1 MSTMSAG
8 DDMYKAIL
16 KEIGA
21 EESHMGYLFDESDDE
36 DVHADDYEGDE
47 NKLIGDNTRGGI
59 VMQHVNGQTFMSD
72 DDQLLHQ
79 WESEVEDDVVDDPN
93 KIERDV
99 DDVKSFSENSV
110 YRNGSIH
117 SRSDNTPSEQQQQ
130 QQPGLK
136 LIQMLEVANAKQGQL
151 MGQMINLQRA
161 QKESSPR
168 NKIKRLTIG
177 SEKAPNEEGDEIS
190 ASSPVVLKEI
200 SHNDPNLNSST
211 FSSSTM
217 QQISTRNVKL
227 QDQWQSQQE
236 KSAKLQD
243 KLTVMQTQFYNQQ
256 DQWEKEQEELFSPTR
271 SPTKIPRWRSSAL
284 TTNNSTVNETPALN
298 ENKTDW
304 ISAKNSNTSLD
315 NTSSQESETSKA
327 LILQLKAQLE
337 ESRKFQESQKEEL
350 SDCKDRL
357 KKRDVEHQAFL
368 LQYETEKKSWKD
380 EIKEKQARHH
390 QELKSRDADLEDT
403 RQKLHQQ
410 ITANQDLREIHQDEL
425 KQLISGTDAL
435 KVELETTQN
444 QMKSEMEE
452 NQKQSAYIHGL
463 EDENHRLKHDFTRKE
478 DLDSTQN
485 EIKSQMIVAIEEQ
498 TKKKREFQSRI
509 RELEGRHDEEL
520 EYWKTEVDDHR
531 RQIELNSTRMETQ
544 LEDANVRF
552 AELERKHDKE
562 VKEWQHLLDADITKA
577 VADTSGFEDHHNM
590 LEENKKNL
598 MVIGAG
604 STSTGLL
611 SPIRKA
617 SSMRPRQS
625 YNEGRDNSY
634 MSSGGDN
641 SSNEDPKN
649 MPSESMNMID
659 GLLQELG
666 EMDMERTAILKEI
679 NDNDDDDGPVQIG
692 HESEDYVTE
701 VGSKEEP
708 PKPLESPDNS
718 WDPAEMKNV
727 NVSDATNES
736 EVLDQTLHLLN
747 NLKTMLT
754 SHGKENENE
763 TTVLERLE
771 VLSELMQSQDQ
782 SNTEFTPAK
791 PSVSETHSGH
801 NGSSSSA
808 VDEMS
813 FAISASQGN
822 ANDASYISTVKPI
835 ATTDPWPALVAELK
849 NRCEFL
855 ERDRDEVTRITEQ
868 ILEMERDSHKV
879 ELEAAVATAER
890 KASETLHR
898 IQLESNR
905 EMSDFYQNVCF
916 QCEQEAFDYSNG
928 REEIDE

>member
-1 MSTMSAG
+1 MAAG

-21 EESHMGYLFDESDDE
+21 EESHMSYLFDESSDDE
-36 DVHADDYEGDE
+36 DLLADDHEDFE
-47 NKLIGDNTRGGI
+47 NNLMGDNTRGGI
-59 VMQHVNGQTFMSD
+59 VTQHISGKMFVDD

-79 WESEVEDDVVDDPN
+79 WESEVEDDVIDDPN
-93 KIERDV
+93 ETKRDADA
-99 DDVKSFSENSV
+99 DDVESFTENPV
-110 YRNGSIH
+110 QRNGSIH
-117 SRSDNTPSEQQQQ
+117 GRNSNTPSK
-130 QQPGLK
+130 QQPGWK
-136 LIQMLEVANAKQGQL
+136 LIQMLEAANAEQGQL

-168 NKIKRLTIG
+168 YKIGHRTIG
-177 SEKAPNEEGDEIS
+177 SEKRPHKEGDGIS
-190 ASSPVVLKEI
+190 APSQVVLKEI
-200 SHNDPNLNSST
+200 SHNDLNLNSST

-227 QDQWQSQQE
+227 QDQCQSQE
-236 KSAKLQD
+236 DKSAKLQD
-243 KLTVMQTQFYNQQ
+243 NPSVMQSQFYNPQ
-256 DQWEKEQEELFSPTR
+256 DQWEKEQQELFSPNRT
-271 SPTKIPRWRSSAL
+271 PTKIPRWNSSAL
-284 TTNNSTVNETPALN
+284 TTNNGTVYEAPALN
-298 ENKTDW
+298 ENITDL
-304 ISAKNSNTSLD
+304 ISAKNSIPSLD
-315 NTSSQESETSKA
+315 NTSSHESEATKA

-337 ESRKFQESQKEEL
+337 ESRKVQQSQKDEL

-380 EIKEKQARHH
+380 EIKEEQARHH
-390 QELKSRDADLEDT
+390 QELQSRGADLEDT

-410 ITANQDLREIHQDEL
+410 IAANHDLIELHRDEL
-425 KQLISGTDAL
+425 KEITSGTDVL
-435 KVELETTQN
+435 KAKLEATQN

-452 NQKQSAYIHGL
+452 NQKQSAYIQGL
-463 EDENHRLKHDFTRKE
+463 EDENHQLKHDFTRKE

-485 EIKSQMIVAIEEQ
+485 EIKSQMIVAMEAQ
-498 TKKKREFQSRI
+498 TKKTREFQSRI

-520 EYWKTEVDDHR
+520 EYWKAEVDDHR
-531 RQIELNSTRMETQ
+531 RQIELNSTRMESQ

-562 VKEWQHLLDADITKA
+562 VKEWQLLLDADISTA
-577 VADTSGFEDHHNM
+577 VPDTSGFENHDM
-590 LEENKKNL
+590 LLKENKKDI
-598 MVIGAG
+598 MVIGAD
-604 STSTGLL
+604 STSTELL

-617 SSMRPRQS
+617 SSMPPRQS
-625 YNEGRDNSY
+625 NNEGLGNSY
-634 MSSGGDN
+634 ISLDGDDF
-641 SSNEDPKN
+641 SNEDPEN

-659 GLLQELG
+659 DLLQELG
-666 EMDMERTAILKEI
+666 EMDMERTAILREI
-679 NDNDDDDGPVQIG
+679 NDNDDDDDDDGDDGPVQIG
-692 HESEDYVTE
+692 RESEDYFTE
-701 VGSKEEP
+701 ADREDEP

-718 WDPAEMKNV
+718 WGPVEMKNM

-747 NLKTMLT
+747 DLKTILT

-782 SNTEFTPAK
+782 SNTEFAPAK
-791 PSVSETHSGH
+791 SSVSEAHSGH
-801 NGSSSSA
+801 NVSS
-808 VDEMS
+808 
-813 FAISASQGN
+813 
-822 ANDASYISTVKPI
+822 
-835 ATTDPWPALVAELK
+835 TDPWPTLVAELK

-868 ILEMERDSHKV
+868 ILEMERASHKV

-890 KASETLHR
+890 KATENLHR

-905 EMSDFYQNVCF
+905 ELTDFYQNVCF

-928 REEIDE
+928 CQKKIDE